1 MRDDKARK
9 VASCSP
15 SRPIQS
21 PTNRF
26 DVERSTSDNVD
37 AFVTAAVSFAWR
49 NSSVLD
55 IEVGRRNPA
64 VVIAG
69 SDLAPGRPSMEDVDS
84 TRAWEIPVGDVVVE
98 SDARG
103 RTGGGP
109 IEPLTVR
116 AGFMVVGVGDLI
128 TSYAERRCH
137 SRIHPDALFQDS
149 DTRSRRRWLG
159 SLSDLGCVFAGIGE
173 VGDRARCVG
182 WGENT

>member
-1 MRDDKARK
+1 MQDDKARK

-21 PTNRF
+21 PTNCF
-26 DVERSTSDNVD
+26 NVERSTSDNVD
-37 AFVTAAVSFAWR
+37 AFVTAAMSFAWR
-49 NSSVLD
+49 NSSILD

-64 VVIAG
+64 VVVAG
-69 SDLAPGRPSMEDVDS
+69 GDLAPGRPSMEDVDS

-109 IEPLTVR
+109 IKPLTVR
-116 AGFMVVGVGDLI
+116 AGFMVVGIGDLI

-149 DTRSRRRWLG
+149 DTHSRRRWLR
-159 SLSDLGCVFAGIGE
+159 SLSNLGCVFAGIGE